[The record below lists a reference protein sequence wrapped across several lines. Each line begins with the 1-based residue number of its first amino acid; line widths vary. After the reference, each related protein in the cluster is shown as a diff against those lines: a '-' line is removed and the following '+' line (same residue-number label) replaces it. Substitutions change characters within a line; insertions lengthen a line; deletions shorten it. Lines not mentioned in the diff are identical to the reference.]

1 MLLDIQSFI
10 KIDKVLLSFFNGS
23 NSVFIDSLALT
34 LTNGYTWI
42 PFYLGFAYLIIKNN
56 EKAGQIF
63 LTIAA
68 AVVCVLITDGL
79 SDGLV
84 KPFVGRLRPSLDSS
98 MAGIVRL
105 VHGYTGTGYS
115 FFSAHAANLSGL
127 AVFFSLLIRRK
138 TITITLITWT
148 LVGCWTRL
156 YLGVHYPSD
165 ILVGLL
171 VGCLT
176 GVIVYVC
183 YLRLYYRISQRF
195 HFISSQYTSTG
206 YSLSDLDVFMT
217 IVVLVSGYVLL
228 RSIVSAPTLY

>member
-1 MLLDIQSFI
+1 MLLDIQSFLN
-10 KIDKVLLSFFNGS
+10 IDKALLSFFNGS

-63 LTIAA
+63 LTIMA

-84 KPFVGRLRPSLDSS
+84 KPAVARLRPSLDPS
-98 MAGIVRL
+98 MVGIVRL
-105 VHGYTGTGYS
+105 VNGYTGTGYS

-127 AVFFSLLIRRK
+127 SVFFSFLIRRR
-138 TITITLITWT
+138 TVTITLLTWT

-165 ILVGLL
+165 VLVGLL
-171 VGCLT
+171 VGSLT
-176 GVIVYVC
+176 GVVVYVC
-183 YLRLYYRISQRF
+183 YLKLYYRISQRF

-228 RSIVSAPTLY
+228 HSIVAASTLY

>member
-10 KIDKVLLSFFNGS
+10 DIDKALLSLFNGS

-63 LTIAA
+63 LTIMA

-84 KPFVGRLRPSLDSS
+84 KPHVARLRPSVDPS
-98 MAGIVRL
+98 MAGIVSL
-105 VHGYTGTGYS
+105 VHGYTGNGYS

-127 AVFFSLLIRRK
+127 SVFFSLLIRRR
-138 TITITLITWT
+138 TITITLAAWT
-148 LVGCWTRL
+148 LIGCWTRL

-165 ILVGLL
+165 VLVGLF

-176 GVIVYVC
+176 GLLVYVC
-183 YLRLYYRISQRF
+183 YLKMYYRISQRF

-206 YSLSDLDVFMT
+206 YSLCDLDVFMT
-217 IVVLVSGYVLL
+217 IVVLVGAYVVL
-228 RSIVSAPTLY
+228 RSILSVSILY